1 MTAATGGGPEDA
13 VVAAVELGERGVDPP
28 RRNFDALAADGGD
41 FFEAF
46 FEGDG
51 EVVLELGWAWTGA
64 LGDEVEVL
72 GGEED
77 FGAVDDF
84 REDPEAEGLFGIL
97 GSVADADS
105 AVLEATELAEED
117 ADHGAVGADRSFGA
131 SGLLDLFHDL
141 AGERFVEEEEEESHF
156 SEVSNRKSDT
166 EGSRSQVEG
175 QEQGI
180 RRLALNSDEERPLTG
195 WGRLILA

>member
-1 MTAATGGGPEDA
+1 
-13 VVAAVELGERGVDPP
+13 
-28 RRNFDALAADGGD
+28 
-41 FFEAF
+41 
-46 FEGDG
+46 
-51 EVVLELGWAWTGA
+51 
-64 LGDEVEVL
+64 
-72 GGEED
+72 
-77 FGAVDDF
+77 
-84 REDPEAEGLFGIL
+84 
-97 GSVADADS
+97 
-105 AVLEATELAEED
+105 
-117 ADHGAVGADRSFGA
+117 

-180 RRLALNSDEERPLTG
+180 RRLALNSDEERPSTG